1 MGLIGSG
8 NSLMKDKCCPGCMS
22 MQGSCC
28 CRADLSMKLKR
39 CEGRA
44 IAAAALGWDEVD
56 SWFLTRTQIQGSWPT
71 LPLGTVNKELVKY
84 TDQMEMTP
92 ID

>member
-1 MGLIGSG
+1 ML
-8 NSLMKDKCCPGCMS
+8 GCL
-22 MQGSCC
+22 C
-28 CRADLSMKLKR
+28 CRSDLSTKLQGH
-39 CEGRA
+39 EGQA
-44 IAAAALGWDEVD
+44 MAAAVLGQGEVD
-56 SWFLTRTQIQGSWPT
+56 SWFLTRTLIQGSWPT